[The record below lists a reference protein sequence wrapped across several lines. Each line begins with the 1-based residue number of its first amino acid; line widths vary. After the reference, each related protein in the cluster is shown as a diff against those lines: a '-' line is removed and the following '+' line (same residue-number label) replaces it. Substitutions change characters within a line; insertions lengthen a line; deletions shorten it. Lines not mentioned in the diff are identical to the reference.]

1 MKLIIPLVAL
11 LVGCVMS
18 STATAKEQRDYHE
31 MVYDSGC
38 KTCHDQGMKA
48 FPSDESCLQCHDM
61 SELAE
66 QTKREGHEARQN
78 PHDSMHYGQEAPCME
93 CHGEHKPKQ
102 AICMDCH
109 NFDYPKF
116 KQ

>member
-1 MKLIIPLVAL
+1 MKLITPLIAL
-11 LVGCVMS
+11 VIS
-18 STATAKEQRDYHE
+18 SAIASTAMARDQREYHQ

-38 KTCHDQGMKA
+38 KTCHDQGLKS
-48 FPSDESCLQCHDM
+48 FPSDTACLQCHDM
-61 SELAE
+61 SDLAK
-66 QTKREGHEARQN
+66 QTARKGHDAKQN

-93 CHGEHKPKQ
+93 CHGEHTKKQ

-116 KQ
+116 N